1 MSKYTTLAGD
11 TWDIIAKRVYGDAH
25 AFGALMDA
33 NPEHIETLIFSGGV
47 ELEVPEIE
55 TESTTDTD
63 TTDAAAWRESML

>member
-1 MSKYTTLAGD
+1 MSKCTTLAGD
-11 TWDIIAKRVYGDAH
+11 TWDIIAKRVYGDDH

-63 TTDAAAWRESML
+63 TTDAAAWRENML